1 MTRVRQ
7 AVSFLLLLSANLSA
21 QISDYVYPNISPSYS
36 NYGTL
41 GLIQAPNARFFD
53 EGTLAFSWSHNDP
66 YIRGSI
72 LAYPFDWMEA
82 SFQYTDINNA
92 LYSTVREFSG
102 SQSLKDKGF
111 DIKLRLLEES
121 QLLPQ
126 LAVGIRDFGGTSLFA
141 SEFIVAS
148 KRIKNVDLT
157 LGMGW
162 GVLSNNSIENP
173 FGNLNEKFYERQ
185 ERDLEE
191 TVGGGAVNFNTFF
204 TGRAGIFG
212 GIELFIPKSNGL
224 RLKVELD
231 ATNYE
236 REGRKPL
243 IQDSRVNIGLV
254 KPISKN
260 FFVKLAYVKGDTV
273 NFGFSYKIHAGRQNN
288 ARKKLD
294 PYVSVQNAEVVREVT
309 ARSDL
314 FAYRA
319 ALVNL
324 NKRSVALKYGNISD
338 GELHI
343 GYQQN
348 KYTNYSLGAVRILR
362 TLDEV
367 SPESIQR
374 FKITKINGQMGM
386 NSISVSRQ
394 NFKNH
399 LLRETPELL
408 LKDSVI
414 EGYKLNKDEFAYQ
427 PESKY
432 PAFHYSIDPELQS
445 QIGGPDGFFF
455 ATARIV
461 LDSELMIN
469 PQLSLQGRLSYGL
482 IGNFDEIKLA
492 SNSIIPHVRTDIVD
506 YLQQGEN
513 FTIDRL
519 QFNSFSNPYRNFYTK
534 FSAGIFET
542 MFGGYGGEFLY
553 RPFKKNYAIG
563 LESWRVRQR
572 DFKQNLDFRDY
583 ETSTGHINFYYR
595 EPKSGVLLTLK
606 GGRYLAGDS
615 GYTLDVSRKFETGMS
630 VGAFFTRTDISKEE
644 FGEGAFDKGVYFRI
658 PLDFFNTSYGKR
670 SFSWGLRPVT
680 RDGGA
685 LLVHGL
691 PLWGVT
697 DQANRWSVTHAW
709 KNIYE

>member
-7 AVSFLLLLSANLSA
+7 AASFLLLLSANLSA
-21 QISDYVYPNISPSYS
+21 QISDYVYPNIFPSYS

-148 KRIKNVDLT
+148 KRIRNVDLT

-162 GVLSNNSIENP
+162 GVLSNNSIKNP

-231 ATNYE
+231 ATNYD
-236 REGRKPL
+236 REGRKP
-243 IQDSRVNIGLV
+243 IVQDSRVNIGLV

-260 FFVKLAYVKGDTV
+260 FFIKLAYVKGDTV

-294 PYVSVQNAEVVREVT
+294 PYVSVQNAEVVRDVT

-338 GELHI
+338 EELHI

-394 NFKNH
+394 NFKNN

-408 LKDSVI
+408 LRDSVI

-427 PESKY
+427 PEAKY
-432 PAFHYSIDPELQS
+432 PAFHYTIDPELQS

-519 QFNSFSNPYRNFYTK
+519 QFNSFSNPYKNFYTK

-658 PLDFFNTSYGKR
+658 PLDFFTTSYGKR
-670 SFSWGLRPVT
+670 SFSWGIRPVT

-685 LLVHGL
+685 FLVHGL

>member
-1 MTRVRQ
+1 VTRVRQ